1 MSISRAERNPTGYI
15 QCLNFFG
22 HQTGFKINRADKYNT
37 KVGILC
43 SITLMLVVSMII
55 VYFGI
60 SYIDRSNPV
69 VQYNEYTG
77 GTYFEIPY
85 ATRHIL
91 LRFGILTIQG
101 MSGPLPAG
109 RLHPERIYFS
119 LNIKKAPL
127 HAI

>member
-1 MSISRAERNPTGYI
+1 MSISRAERNPTGCI